1 LNAVC
6 ARVSRRGF
14 LQPLFE
20 HWRNWRAVLGFDA
33 ANLRLADVA
42 VDTGAGPTADGTLRN
57 NDVQQ
62 RPNLK
67 RKNTAPP
74 GPIINRRR
82 PDVEVIWSLAPSVL
96 GLSTLGPVQH
106 SFSYTS
112 GEMPHSSPGLLATP
126 TSVPIHHESQ
136 EMCTMHDHMVGDA
149 SANNA
154 AVAAAAAAGFTMSST
169 SQAFA
174 SHHMHS
180 MGGAPFSP
188 LYSYGS
194 GSSITNAGPGM
205 INEANGGYDAVFGTV
220 PTNALGSPAARHG
233 GDRHNKMQFNQV
245 RPGLSIGVSLASDF
259 EVDNIVS
266 SGKIRQL
273 YRDRA
278 LHQIPIMR
286 PGDIAPDV
294 GAASVGKSEMTLTT
308 LKVSTTKLWKNQNKT
323 AIMS

>member
-1 LNAVC
+1 MPYAP
-6 ARVSRRGF
+6 GF
-14 LQPLFE
+14 HGEDFFNRYSNIGGTGGPSF
-20 HWRNWRAVLGFDA
+20 GFDA

-194 GSSITNAGPGM
+194 GSSITNAGP
-205 INEANGGYDAVFGTV
+205 ED
-220 PTNALGSPAARHG
+220 
-233 GDRHNKMQFNQV
+233 
-245 RPGLSIGVSLASDF
+245 
-259 EVDNIVS
+259 
-266 SGKIRQL
+266 
-273 YRDRA
+273 
-278 LHQIPIMR
+278 
-286 PGDIAPDV
+286 
-294 GAASVGKSEMTLTT
+294 
-308 LKVSTTKLWKNQNKT
+308 KVSVP
-323 AIMS
+323 